1 MAKENKMKTKIV
13 LLPLDERPCNYN
25 FPAELFSH
33 EDLEIIRPEKLG
45 FKKKAADRNQIRNFL
60 ERECRD
66 ADGLVLSADMLL
78 YGGLVPSRIHH
89 DEEEKLEKWLTVL
102 TDIRKKNSKLIVYA
116 FQVIMRCPSYSSS
129 DEEPDYYEFCGEQ
142 IHKTGEII
150 HKSRLGISSG
160 LGVQELMPQVPA
172 EALDDYISRRQINKR
187 MNERVLEYVERGD
200 IDFLVIPQDDSAM
213 YGYAAMDQEAVY
225 GEVLRRGLSDRVVM
239 YPGADEGGMTLVSR
253 MLNQIYGKKPKIYVK
268 YASEKSKYMVP
279 LYEGNS
285 LSATVKSHVSASG
298 GQLTEGWENADMI
311 IALTAPADH
320 MQEATV
326 QPSRLPEYRA
336 ERNLSEMVDFIKDRL
351 KEGKTVTVADNA
363 YANGGELEFFKMLDR
378 SGLLLL
384 LDGYAGWNTSANT
397 LGTAL
402 AEGIDA
408 LLYGKRRGH
417 QDFLV
422 KRYLEDVGYC
432 SVVRGTVAE
441 KLQKTEWNYFDVG
454 EQRGDVAEMVAEGL
468 RHFIKEE
475 CSSIAEK
482 IWLDDIYMPWK
493 RMFETGFRAGIKE
506 DRDEEDQSAG

>member
-45 FKKKAADRNQIRNFL
+45 FKKKAADRNQIRNFF

-129 DEEPDYYEFCGEQ
+129 DEEPDYYEFCGEH

-213 YGYAAMDQEAVY
+213 YGYAAMDQEAV
-225 GEVLRRGLSDRVVM
+225 EK
-239 YPGADEGGMTLVSR
+239 GAFRQSSNVSR
-253 MLNQIYGKKPKIYVK
+253 GRRSWNDSCVKNAESDLWKK
-268 YASEKSKYMVP
+268 
-279 LYEGNS
+279 
-285 LSATVKSHVSASG
+285 T
-298 GQLTEGWENADMI
+298 
-311 IALTAPADH
+311 
-320 MQEATV
+320 
-326 QPSRLPEYRA
+326 
-336 ERNLSEMVDFIKDRL
+336 
-351 KEGKTVTVADNA
+351 
-363 YANGGELEFFKMLDR
+363 
-378 SGLLLL
+378 
-384 LDGYAGWNTSANT
+384 
-397 LGTAL
+397 
-402 AEGIDA
+402 
-408 LLYGKRRGH
+408 
-417 QDFLV
+417 
-422 KRYLEDVGYC
+422 
-432 SVVRGTVAE
+432 
-441 KLQKTEWNYFDVG
+441 
-454 EQRGDVAEMVAEGL
+454 
-468 RHFIKEE
+468 
-475 CSSIAEK
+475 
-482 IWLDDIYMPWK
+482 
-493 RMFETGFRAGIKE
+493 
-506 DRDEEDQSAG
+506 

>member
-200 IDFLVIPQDDSAM
+200 IDFLVIPTSSAP
-213 YGYAAMDQEAVY
+213 GYI
-225 GEVLRRGLSDRVVM
+225 
-239 YPGADEGGMTLVSR
+239 T
-253 MLNQIYGKKPKIYVK
+253 
-268 YASEKSKYMVP
+268 
-279 LYEGNS
+279 
-285 LSATVKSHVSASG
+285 T
-298 GQLTEGWENADMI
+298 
-311 IALTAPADH
+311 
-320 MQEATV
+320 
-326 QPSRLPEYRA
+326 
-336 ERNLSEMVDFIKDRL
+336 LSESPLL
-351 KEGKTVTVADNA
+351 K
-363 YANGGELEFFKMLDR
+363 
-378 SGLLLL
+378 
-384 LDGYAGWNTSANT
+384 TS
-397 LGTAL
+397 
-402 AEGIDA
+402 
-408 LLYGKRRGH
+408 
-417 QDFLV
+417 
-422 KRYLEDVGYC
+422 
-432 SVVRGTVAE
+432 
-441 KLQKTEWNYFDVG
+441 
-454 EQRGDVAEMVAEGL
+454 
-468 RHFIKEE
+468 
-475 CSSIAEK
+475 
-482 IWLDDIYMPWK
+482 P
-493 RMFETGFRAGIKE
+493 
-506 DRDEEDQSAG
+506 

>member
-1 MAKENKMKTKIV
+1 MVKENKMKTKIV
-13 LLPLDERPCNYN
+13 LLPLDERPCNYS

-33 EDLEIIRPEKLG
+33 GDLEIVRPEKLG
-45 FKKKAADRNQIRNFL
+45 FKKKPADREQIRNFL
-60 ERECRD
+60 ERECTD

-89 DEEEKLEKWLTVL
+89 DEEEKLGEWLTVL
-102 TDIRKKNSKLIVYA
+102 TDIRKKNPKLIVYA

-129 DEEPDYYEFCGEQ
+129 DEEPDYYEICGEQ
-142 IHKTGEII
+142 IHKTGEIV
-150 HKSRLGISSG
+150 HKSRLGISSR

-172 EALDDYISRRQINKR
+172 DALDDYISRRQINRR
-187 MNERVLEYVERGD
+187 MNERVLEYVERGE

-213 YGYAAMDQEAVY
+213 YGYAAMDQEVVY

-239 YPGADEGGMTLVSR
+239 YPGADEVGMTLVSR
-253 MLNQIYGKKPKIYVK
+253 LLNRIHGRKPKIYVK

-285 LSATVKSHVSASG
+285 LAATVKSHVSAAG
-298 GQLTEGWENADMI
+298 GQITESWENADLI
-311 IALTAPADH
+311 VALTAPADH
-320 MQEATV
+320 MQESVV

-336 ERNLSEMVDFIKDRL
+336 ERNLSELIDFIKDRL
-351 KEGKTVTVADNA
+351 EEGKTVTVADNA
-363 YANGGELEFFKMLDR
+363 YANGGELEFFRMLDR

-408 LLYGKRRGH
+408 LLYQKKKQHR
-417 QDFLV
+417 DFLI

-432 SVVRGTVAE
+432 SVVRAAVAE
-441 KLQKTEWNYFDVG
+441 KLQGTEWSYFDVR
-454 EQRGDVAEMVAEGL
+454 EQRGVIAEMVAEGL
-468 RHFIKEE
+468 RCFIKEE
-475 CSSIAEK
+475 CASIAEK
-482 IWLDDIYMPWK
+482 IWLGDVYMPWK
-493 RMFETGFRAGIKE
+493 RMFETGFCAGIKE
-506 DRDEEDQSAG
+506 GKDEESQSAG